1 MGTFFQTVEKAQST
15 RNWVL
20 VDAADKVVG
29 RLASEVAGLL
39 RGKHKAEYTPH
50 VDTGDFVVII
60 NAAKIKFTG
69 GKDGKKIYY
78 KHTEYVGGMKK
89 KTAGQMLATKPEEV
103 IKLAVAGMLPK
114 SALGKQQISK
124 LKIYPSAEHPHLA
137 QQPKTNQQ

>member
-50 VDTGDFVVII
+50 VDTGDFVVVI
-60 NAAKIKFTG
+60 NAAKVKFTG

-78 KHTEYVGGMKK
+78 KHTEFVGGMKT
-89 KTAGQMLATKPEEV
+89 KTAGQMLASKPEDV
-103 IKLAVAGMLPK
+103 IKLAVSGMLPK

-124 LKIYPSAEHPHLA
+124 LKIYATAEHPHKA
-137 QQPKTNQQ
+137 QQPKAKQ

>member
-89 KTAGQMLATKPEEV
+89 RTAGQMLATKPEEV

-124 LKIYPSAEHPHLA
+124 LKIYPSAEHPHQA

>member
-50 VDTGDFVVII
+50 VDTGDFVVVI
-60 NAAKIKFTG
+60 NAAKVKFTG

-78 KHTEYVGGMKK
+78 KHTEFVGGMKT
-89 KTAGQMLATKPEEV
+89 KTAGQMLASKPEDV
-103 IKLAVAGMLPK
+103 IKLAVSGMLPK

-124 LKIYPSAEHPHLA
+124 LKIYATEHPHKA
-137 QQPKTNQQ
+137 QQPKAKQ

>member
-50 VDTGDFVVII
+50 VDTGDFVVVI
-60 NAAKIKFTG
+60 NAAKVKFTG

-78 KHTEYVGGMKK
+78 KHTEFVGGMKT
-89 KTAGQMLATKPEEV
+89 KTAGQMLASKPEDV
-103 IKLAVAGMLPK
+103 IKLAVSGMLPK

-124 LKIYPSAEHPHLA
+124 LKIYATDEHPHKA
-137 QQPKTNQQ
+137 QQPKAKQ